1 MVHTSHNNTDHLT
14 FSRNYPIIKNKLFNF
29 MPVPDFFSPDDSV
42 KYLKNFEDNADSYLA
57 ALDYVKE
64 RIFEDASYS
73 ELNGEVLDALCK
85 LTNKLVE
92 DTNYSFAQAN
102 PEYKNIEQINS
113 NVFHLENFRPED

>member
-1 MVHTSHNNTDHLT
+1 
-14 FSRNYPIIKNKLFNF
+14 

-42 KYLKNFEDNADSYLA
+42 KYLKNFEENTDSYLA

-64 RIFEDASYS
+64 RVFGQGAMYS
-73 ELNGEVLDALCK
+73 QLNGEVLDALCK

-113 NVFHLENFRPED
+113 NVFHLENFRPEK